1 MITRVS
7 SVIRPKG
14 SDLIFDH
21 PYNAD
26 YEYLLDWWASARSWM
41 QISCYVLGGGL
52 DAARPRSAYSGRA
65 ELSPIDLAGLKDA
78 HRPGPIVTA
87 VWAVA

>member
-21 PYNAD
+21 PYNA
-26 YEYLLDWWASARSWM
+26 EYLPVATT
-41 QISCYVLGGGL
+41 V
-52 DAARPRSAYSGRA
+52 
-65 ELSPIDLAGLKDA
+65 
-78 HRPGPIVTA
+78 GPIGDGTQIARFWAWLKLGCGRRA
-87 VWAVA
+87 VSSHF